1 MCMAESK
8 RQFAPVLF
16 IAKPLVVM
24 GYVKGTSFTKLKAHS
39 LHL

>member
-16 IAKPLVVM
+16 IAKPLFAFA
-24 GYVKGTSFTKLKAHS
+24 KITKFWYI
-39 LHL
+39 